1 MKQCILQKA
10 INFHRKLA
18 AILAVCLLCSE
29 ELSLKNQIEVSSLSK
44 PIDWLVKI
52 VLSKNFLLG
61 KTTATR
67 RVYIQIDN
75 LNDATIYLEREQSH
89 SLTGTV
95 LCFLVDAIQ

>member
-1 MKQCILQKA
+1 M
-10 INFHRKLA
+10 
-18 AILAVCLLCSE
+18 
-29 ELSLKNQIEVSSLSK
+29 SK

-75 LNDATIYLEREQSH
+75 LNDATIYLEMEQSN
-89 SLTGTV
+89 SLSGTV
-95 LCFLVDAIQ
+95 LCFLVDAILYYVSLIGIKQVGKVGS